1 MKKQR
6 VWAFFEVSQN
16 ESMLLKKLTLF
27 SCPLWAGRAFSST
40 CKVPVLSSQVWG
52 AGLCPHHSAGTNMP
66 RTALPSALLVLGASP
81 GHVLCRPWSWAQVGL
96 QVGLPVCSLSFA
108 HCGPAWAFAQLYL
121 ILCWRHRSDGA
132 QQGWASHTAPTYCL
146 EQSAR
151 LKWGVCVG
159 ALDPSLPQRLK
170 HFWKMQ
176 PSVEKSLLFSLLQET
191 PAMFD

>member
-27 SCPLWAGRAFSST
+27 SCPLRAGRAFSST

-52 AGLCPHHSAGTNMP
+52 AGLCPHRSARTSMP

-132 QQGWASHTAPTYCL
+132 QQGWAIHTAPTYCL
-146 EQSAR
+146 EQSAW
-151 LKWGVCVG
+151 LNWGVCVG
-159 ALDPSLPQRLK
+159 VLDPSLPQRLK

>member
-27 SCPLWAGRAFSST
+27 SCPLRAGRAFSST

-132 QQGWASHTAPTYCL
+132 QQGWASHTSPTYCL

-151 LKWGVCVG
+151 LKWWVCVG